1 MHQMPSE
8 NSSPDRSPGLRA
20 WFENLRQVLAGEP
33 RDREELLELLRDAQN
48 RNLFDSDA
56 QAMLEGVLQV
66 ADMQARDIMIP
77 RAQMVALE
85 KDASLREVMA
95 VVVDS
100 GHSRFPVVGENRDEI
115 IGIVLAKDLLEHFLE
130 DPDALF
136 SLREYL
142 RPAPFVPESMR
153 LNVLLKNFRASRNHM
168 AIVADEYGGVAGL
181 ITIEDVLEQIVGEID
196 DEYDVDDDA
205 RILKHSDRR
214 YTVKALTTIEDFNAY
229 FGTSYSDAEFDTVG
243 GLVMHAFGHL
253 PKRGEKT
260 LIGKLRFKVLRADS
274 RRLHLLEVT
283 RKGSSSSPATET
295 RA

>member
-1 MHQMPSE
+1 MSSE
-8 NSSPDRSPGLRA
+8 SISPDRSPGLRA
-20 WFENLRQVLAGEP
+20 WFENLRQVLSGEP
-33 RDREELLELLRDAQN
+33 RDRGELLELLRDAQN

-56 QAMLEGVLQV
+56 QTMLEGVLQV

-100 GHSRFPVVGENRDEI
+100 GHSRFPVVGESRDEV

-130 DPDALF
+130 DPDAVF
-136 SLREYL
+136 NLREYL

-196 DEYDVDDDA
+196 DEHDVDDET

-214 YTVKALTTIEDFNAY
+214 YTVKALTPIEDFNAY
-229 FGTSYSDAEFDTVG
+229 IGTAYSDAEFDTVG

-253 PKRGEKT
+253 PKRGEKI

-274 RRLHLLEVT
+274 RQLHLLEVT
-283 RKGSSSSPATET
+283 KGKTSSSASDTTA
-295 RA
+295 

>member
-1 MHQMPSE
+1 MSSE
-8 NSSPDRSPGLRA
+8 TISPDRSPGLRA
-20 WFENLRQVLAGEP
+20 WFENLRQVLSGEP
-33 RDREELLELLRDAQN
+33 RDRGELLELLRDAQN

-56 QAMLEGVLQV
+56 QSMLEGVLQV

-100 GHSRFPVVGENRDEI
+100 GHSRFPVVGESRDEV

-130 DPDALF
+130 DPDAAF
-136 SLREYL
+136 NLREYL

-196 DEYDVDDDA
+196 DEYDVHDET

-214 YTVKALTTIEDFNAY
+214 HTVKALTPIEDFNAY
-229 FGTSYSDAEFDTVG
+229 FGTTYSDAEFDTVG

-260 LIGKLRFKVLRADS
+260 LIGKLRFKVVRADS

-283 RKGSSSSPATET
+283 KGKSSSSAPDKTA
-295 RA
+295 

>member
-1 MHQMPSE
+1 MSSE
-8 NSSPDRSPGLRA
+8 PNPPDRSPGLRA
-20 WFENLRQVLAGEP
+20 WFENLRQALAVEP
-33 RDREELLELLRDAQN
+33 RDRDELLELLREAQN

-85 KDASLREVMA
+85 KDMSLREVMA

-100 GHSRFPVVGENRDEI
+100 GHSRFPVVGESRDEI
-115 IGIVLAKDLLEHFLE
+115 VGIVLAKDLLEHFLE
-130 DPDALF
+130 DPDAAF

-196 DEYDVDDDA
+196 DEYDVDDEA

-214 YTVKALTTIEDFNAY
+214 YTVKALTPIEDFNAY
-229 FGTSYSDAEFDTVG
+229 FGTTYSDAEFDTLG

-253 PKRGEKT
+253 PKRGEKV
-260 LIGKLRFKVLRADS
+260 LIDKLRFKVLRADS
-274 RRLHLLEVT
+274 RRLHLLEVSR
-283 RKGSSSSPATET
+283 RKPEGAASTDT
-295 RA
+295 TVRK

>member
-1 MHQMPSE
+1 MQPMPPE
-8 NSSPDRSPGLRA
+8 TVSPDRSSGLRA

-33 RDREELLELLRDAQN
+33 RDRDELLELLRDAQN

-77 RAQMVALE
+77 RARMVALE
-85 KDASLREVMA
+85 KDASRREVLA

-100 GHSRFPVVGENRDEI
+100 GHSRFPVVGENRDEV

-130 DPDALF
+130 DPEAAF
-136 SLREYL
+136 NLREYL

-168 AIVADEYGGVAGL
+168 AMVADEYGGVAGL

-196 DEYDVDDDA
+196 DEYDVDDET
-205 RILKHSDRR
+205 RILQHSDRR
-214 YTVKALTTIEDFNAY
+214 YTVKALTPIEDFNAY
-229 FGTSYSDAEFDTVG
+229 FGTAYSDAEFDTLG
-243 GLVMHAFGHL
+243 GLVMHAFGYL
-253 PKRGEKT
+253 PKRGEKIQ
-260 LIGKLRFKVLRADS
+260 IGKLRFKVLRADS
-274 RRLHLLEVT
+274 RRLHLLEVM
-283 RKGSSSSPATET
+283 RKAGGSSAASDITA
-295 RA
+295 

>member
-1 MHQMPSE
+1 MHSMSSE
-8 NSSPDRSPGLRA
+8 STSPDRSPGLRA
-20 WFENLRQVLAGEP
+20 WYENLRQVLAGEP
-33 RDREELLELLRDAQN
+33 RDRDELLELLRDAQN

-100 GHSRFPVVGENRDEI
+100 GHSRFPVVGENRDEV

-130 DPDALF
+130 DPDAVF
-136 SLREYL
+136 NLREYL

-168 AIVADEYGGVAGL
+168 AIVADEYGGVAGV

-196 DEYDVDDDA
+196 DEYDVDDET
-205 RILKHSDRR
+205 RILKHTDRR
-214 YTVKALTTIEDFNAY
+214 YTVKGLTPIEDFNAY
-229 FGTSYSDAEFDTVG
+229 FGTTYSDAEFDTLG

-283 RKGSSSSPATET
+283 RKGKSPASASDKT
-295 RA
+295 A

>member
-1 MHQMPSE
+1 MSSE
-8 NSSPDRSPGLRA
+8 SSSSDRSPGLRA

-33 RDREELLELLRDAQN
+33 RDREDLLKLLRDAQN

-56 QAMLEGVLQV
+56 QSMLEGVLQV
-66 ADMQARDIMIP
+66 ADMQARDIMVP

-85 KDASLREVMA
+85 KEASLRDVMA

-100 GHSRFPVVGENRDEI
+100 GHSRFPVIGENRDEV

-130 DPDALF
+130 DPEGAF

-181 ITIEDVLEQIVGEID
+181 ITIEDVLEQIVG
-196 DEYDVDDDA
+196 
-205 RILKHSDRR
+205 
-214 YTVKALTTIEDFNAY
+214 
-229 FGTSYSDAEFDTVG
+229 
-243 GLVMHAFGHL
+243 
-253 PKRGEKT
+253 
-260 LIGKLRFKVLRADS
+260 
-274 RRLHLLEVT
+274 
-283 RKGSSSSPATET
+283 
-295 RA
+295 

>member
-1 MHQMPSE
+1 MSSE
-8 NSSPDRSPGLRA
+8 SSSSDRSPGLRA

-33 RDREELLELLRDAQN
+33 RDREDLLKLLRDAQN

-56 QAMLEGVLQV
+56 QSMLEGVLQV
-66 ADMQARDIMIP
+66 ADMQARDIMVP

-85 KDASLREVMA
+85 KEASLRDVMA

-100 GHSRFPVVGENRDEI
+100 GHSRFPVIGENRDEV

-130 DPDALF
+130 DPEGAF

-196 DEYDVDDDA
+196 DEYDIDDET

-214 YTVKALTTIEDFNAY
+214 YTVKALTSIEDFNAY
-229 FGTSYSDAEFDTVG
+229 FGTAHSDAEFDTVG

-253 PKRGEKT
+253 PKRGEKIV
-260 LIGKLRFKVLRADS
+260 IGKLQFKVLRADS

-283 RKGSSSSPATET
+283 RKGKSSSSTSDKTA
-295 RA
+295 

>member
-1 MHQMPSE
+1 MSSE
-8 NSSPDRSPGLRA
+8 TISPDRSPGLRA
-20 WFENLRQVLAGEP
+20 WFENLRQVLSGEP
-33 RDREELLELLRDAQN
+33 RDRGELLELLRDAQN

-56 QAMLEGVLQV
+56 QSMLEGVLQV

-100 GHSRFPVVGENRDEI
+100 GHSRFPVVGESRDEV

-130 DPDALF
+130 DPDAAF
-136 SLREYL
+136 NLREYL

-196 DEYDVDDDA
+196 DEYDVHDET

-214 YTVKALTTIEDFNAY
+214 HTVKALTPIEDFNAY
-229 FGTSYSDAEFDTVG
+229 FGTTYSDAEFDTVG

-260 LIGKLRFKVLRADS
+260 LIGKLRFKVVRADS

-283 RKGSSSSPATET
+283 KGKSSSSASDKT
-295 RA
+295 A

>member
-1 MHQMPSE
+1 MHSMSSE
-8 NSSPDRSPGLRA
+8 STSPDRSPGLRA
-20 WFENLRQVLAGEP
+20 WYENLRQVLAGEP
-33 RDREELLELLRDAQN
+33 RDRDELLELLRDAQN

-85 KDASLREVMA
+85 KDASLREVLA

-100 GHSRFPVVGENRDEI
+100 GHSRFPVVGESRDEV

-130 DPDALF
+130 DPEAAF
-136 SLREYL
+136 NLREYL

-168 AIVADEYGGVAGL
+168 AMVADEYGGVAGL

-196 DEYDVDDDA
+196 DEYDVDDET

-214 YTVKALTTIEDFNAY
+214 YTVKALTPIEDFNAY
-229 FGTSYSDAEFDTVG
+229 FGTSYSDAEFDTLG

-253 PKRGEKT
+253 PKRGEKV

-274 RRLHLLEVT
+274 RRLHLLEVMRRGT
-283 RKGSSSSPATET
+283 SASSAPDTTA
-295 RA
+295 